1 MTFLYTKSKFA
12 FIIEISKIDF
22 KKFILKADSCFR
34 CTISYMFVILAT
46 NLNYL
51 NDVFIC
57 TYFHDSM
64 VYMSVYFSIEG
75 I

>member
-1 MTFLYTKSKFA
+1 M
-12 FIIEISKIDF
+12 SKIDI
-22 KKFILKADSCFR
+22 KKFILKADSGFR

-57 TYFHDSM
+57 TYFHDIM
-64 VYMSVYFSIEG
+64 VYMSVYFSLEDENEHSG
-75 I
+75 LFSDLVV